1 MMKAFVD
8 ESYVPGLFV
17 LGILLAAGDDEL
29 ARDGLRAALRR
40 AQRRP
45 HFAKERPVERLRWAK
60 VVGMLGQPLVVV
72 TRTAPGEAMER
83 SRGRCVAALPYALGE
98 EVTDVVFEA
107 RERKQNLHDAAVLRG
122 IADAEAPRSP
132 SGEPGLHFRRPT
144 TCDLPMMLPKDA
156 TGNRGRLFMGYRRKA
171 NFARRTVVGLGWTL
185 CPAYPATGGTTVG

>member
-1 MMKAFVD
+1 MKAFID

-122 IADAEAPRSP
+122 IAGYGRALGFEFLPADN
-132 SGEPGLHFRRPT
+132 EPLLWAADVVAGSFLHARCR
-144 TCDLPMMLPKDA
+144 
-156 TGNRGRLFMGYRRKA
+156 GNESFLDQ
-171 NFARRTVVGLGWTL
+171 LGHVRVIEL
-185 CPAYPATGGTTVG
+185 